1 MQKYTVEITETL
13 QKQIEVKANS
23 MEEAL
28 VKVKNKY
35 RKGEE
40 VLTEADYIDTEF
52 DVIKTEKVRSDME
65 R

>member
-1 MQKYTVEITETL
+1 MKKYTVEITETL

-23 MEEAL
+23 KEEAL
-28 VKVKNKY
+28 IIVKNKY

-40 VLTEADYIDTEF
+40 ILTETDYIDTEF
-52 DVIKTEKVRSDME
+52 DVIKIEKDITDMK